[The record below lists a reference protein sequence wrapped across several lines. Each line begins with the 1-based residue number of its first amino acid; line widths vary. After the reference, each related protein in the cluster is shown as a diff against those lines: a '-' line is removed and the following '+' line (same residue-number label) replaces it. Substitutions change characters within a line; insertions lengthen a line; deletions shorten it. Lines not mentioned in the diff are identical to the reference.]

1 MKPNTPILM
10 LSLMIPIVPG
20 VSADQIMNVIGGQV
34 YEAMQQIEAHQQQE
48 ADAEDANETGDPEAI
63 PQSEFNASVPV
74 EAFEAYTDTTKE
86 DLLEKLGYPAEA

>member
-34 YEAMQQIEAHQQQE
+34 VEAMQQLESHQRAATEEEATN
-48 ADAEDANETGDPEAI
+48 DGDPEAI
-63 PQSEFNASVPV
+63 PQAEFNASVPV
-74 EAFEAYTDTTKE
+74 EAFEAYTDDTKD
-86 DLLEKLGYPAEA
+86 DLLAKLGYAAEA